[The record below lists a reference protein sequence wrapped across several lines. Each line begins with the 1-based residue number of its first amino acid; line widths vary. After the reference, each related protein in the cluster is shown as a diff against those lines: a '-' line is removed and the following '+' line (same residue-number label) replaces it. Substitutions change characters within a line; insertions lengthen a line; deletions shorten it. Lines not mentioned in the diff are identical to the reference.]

1 MKKKR
6 SVKIRNAIIL
16 AIILVATL
24 FMASRLFFKDKPPE
38 YVTAAAARSD
48 IENAVLATG
57 ALQASRQVDVGAQV
71 SGQLKALRV
80 KLGDQVK
87 KGQLLAEIDPT
98 LSKAT
103 LDQNLASLESLE
115 AQRRSSEANLRQA
128 GEVVKRQ
135 QAMLKDDAT
144 PQQTVDEA
152 LTQRETAAATLA
164 SLAAQIK
171 QARSLVATG
180 RANLAYTQIVAPI
193 DGEVVAIVT
202 EEGQTVVAAQQ
213 VPVILKL
220 ANLDTM
226 LVKAQVSEADVIRI
240 RAGQKSYFT
249 VLGDAKKKYFG
260 ALRAIEPAPQDFQS
274 SQGAAK
280 NSGAVFYN
288 AVFDVPNAE
297 RVLRIGMT
305 AQVAIVINEAKAAIT
320 IPAAAL
326 GQKQIDAA
334 KPDVA
339 RYEVRVLS
347 TDGKA
352 ETKTIKVGIN
362 NNVKVEVLEGL
373 AEGEK
378 VITSDDLKKG
388 AGDNASSTR

>member
-305 AQVAIVINEAKAAIT
+305 AQVAIVINEAKVAIT